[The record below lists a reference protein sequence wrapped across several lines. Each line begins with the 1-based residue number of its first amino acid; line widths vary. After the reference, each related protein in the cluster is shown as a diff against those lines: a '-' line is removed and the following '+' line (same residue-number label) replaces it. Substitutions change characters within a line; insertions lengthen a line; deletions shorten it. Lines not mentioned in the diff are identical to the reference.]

1 MATVTRADGEAVS
14 REEQLAALIAL
25 GMDALY
31 AEFVLAME
39 AGEVSGDVVV
49 VLEESESELEWG
61 GVIWLGGV

>member
-1 MATVTRADGEAVS
+1 MAQVTREDGETVS

-25 GMDALY
+25 GMDAIY

-49 VLEESESELEWG
+49 ILQESDEEAAG
-61 GVIWLGGV
+61 